1 MSARGEQRRDALVA
15 AAAALLG
22 RDGPHAISARA
33 VAAEAGVPLAAVS
46 YYFDTVDDLVR
57 AAAERLYDGYLA
69 AATALVDAGP
79 DAGRTGGAAAGHGQ
93 PDDRQ
98 VAATVVRVWLDP
110 TDAGPDPQ
118 RVRSLLVSLASA
130 ADSPALAPRLR
141 RYDES
146 LQGLVVSLL
155 QGAGRSPARVRVLLA
170 ALDGFA
176 LARLSGV
183 PLLAAPAAPAPA
195 TDPARTGLLAGLT
208 DDLLLVWDDLA
219 PPLPQNNR
227 AVGSSRPDRAT

>member
-22 RDGPHAISARA
+22 RAGPHAVSARA

-69 AATALVDAGP
+69 AATALVDASP
-79 DAGRTGGAAAGHGQ
+79 DAGGSGSPAPARE
-93 PDDRQ
+93 PSDDRR
-98 VAATVVRVWLDP
+98 VAAMVVRVWLDP
-110 TDAGPDPQ
+110 TAAGPDPQ

-146 LQGLVVSLL
+146 LQGLVVRLL
-155 QGAGRSPARVRVLLA
+155 QRAGRSPARVRVLLA

-183 PLLAAPAAPAPA
+183 PLLAAPADPAPTPDLTA
-195 TDPARTGLLAGLT
+195 TGLLAGLT

-219 PPLPQNNR
+219 PPPGQNRR